1 MLEMFRLFFIFQR
14 THFQSQTNDTNLSL
28 GSSILLLIDTN
39 LLFLPAIA
47 ILCDG
52 CSMNAKHVL
61 RQKTIVR

>member
-39 LLFLPAIA
+39 LLFLPAI
-47 ILCDG
+47 LCDG